1 MDKRKFG
8 QQDKRAFRK
17 FADEHAPKSRTG
29 VDCIFAF
36 LTGGT
41 ICTIGQGIREMYTA
55 FGIGEDAVKILTP
68 CSLVLVSVVLTA
80 FGIYEKIARFSGGG
94 TLVPIT
100 GFANAVAS
108 CAIDAKPEGMVIGVG
123 AKMFAVS
130 GPVILYGTAASVVWG
145 CIYYLVNYIFA

>member
-68 CSLVLVSVVLTA
+68 CSLVLISVVLTA
-80 FGIYEKIARFSGGG
+80 FGPCDSGKGHPERPCN
-94 TLVPIT
+94 TADPPAPA
-100 GFANAVAS
+100 GF
-108 CAIDAKPEGMVIGVG
+108 P
-123 AKMFAVS
+123 
-130 GPVILYGTAASVVWG
+130 PWGTAA
-145 CIYYLVNYIFA
+145 CRHR